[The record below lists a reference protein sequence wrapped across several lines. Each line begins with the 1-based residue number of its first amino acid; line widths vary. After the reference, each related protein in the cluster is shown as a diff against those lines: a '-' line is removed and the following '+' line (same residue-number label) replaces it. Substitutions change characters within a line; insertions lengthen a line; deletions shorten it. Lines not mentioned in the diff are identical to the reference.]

1 MKNDAVI
8 LAGGFSSRA
17 NGFKPLFEIGGTT
30 LIERAVVPF
39 LKLCDKVIVVTG
51 YRSKEINEV
60 LKKYQKVHLV
70 FNKDYEDGMFSSI
83 KKGVSEVNGDR
94 FFLTP
99 GDYPFITEEICE
111 FLTEFNEEVIIPSF
125 SHRKGHPILIDSKL
139 KDEILHSSEV
149 SLREFLNKKNTKIV
163 SVKDEGVLKDIDTG
177 EDYIEA
183 VEVATRRDI
192 LNKKKDISISV
203 PRHDAKDKISG
214 KTEYLNDIQLDNFLW
229 AKTLRSTKSRAKIK
243 NIKYPIVPD
252 GYYIIDYK
260 DIPGRN
266 RVKTIEDDQPIFAQ
280 EIVNYIGEPIAL
292 IAGQDKEI
300 ILDIISKIK
309 IEYEELNAIC
319 TIEDALYKDKSILKP
334 LFKDDNLFAN
344 YKINRGDVDAVF
356 KKAFM
361 LYEGEYSTG
370 YQEHLYLETQSVMG
384 VYDND
389 EIIVY
394 GSMQCPYYVKAALI
408 QALDMS
414 EEKVNVVQTTTGGA
428 FGGKEEYPSQLA
440 AQVAVAALKC
450 KSNVKLIF
458 ERDEDIEFT
467 TKRHPSK
474 ISIKGAVDKSH
485 KLIALDIDI
494 KLDGGAYA
502 GLSKVILQRAM
513 FAGTAA
519 YYVPELRILGKAI
532 ATNTLIGGAFRGFGA
547 PQSIFAIESFMEQFS
562 AKLGIDSNEFRK
574 INFLKIGDKSCT
586 DGTFREFIPLEDMYN
601 RIRELTFRKEVDPEK
616 LIGTGY
622 SFFYHG
628 CGFTGSGEKD
638 HIKAEVLLVK
648 DDDEVEVLISNVEMG
663 QGASVTLRKIVAHTL
678 EIPLKKVKFV
688 NPDTRRVPDSGPTVA
703 SRTIM
708 IVGKLLYDAAIEL
721 KNKWVE
727 EKFLEIRKNYVH
739 PFEFEWNEEE
749 LKGDAYNS
757 YSWGAN
763 AVELEVDPITFEVK
777 VRKVWTIFDIGKAI
791 DERIVMGQ
799 IDGGIVQGLGYASI
813 EVMRQLKGRIQ
824 QRTNT
829 DYIIPTSM
837 DFPNIHKELINN
849 PYELGP
855 YGAKGLGEI
864 TFVGIPV
871 AYSNAVSNAL
881 NIGVYELPVTPE
893 TLLKEGE

>member
-1 MKNDAVI
+1 MKIEAVI

-17 NGFKPLFEIGGTT
+17 NGFKPLFKIGGTT
-30 LIERAVVPF
+30 LIERAVLPF
-39 LKLCDKVIVVTG
+39 LKLCDRVIVVTG
-51 YRSKEINEV
+51 YRSEEINKV
-60 LKKYQKVHLV
+60 LSKYPKVHLV
-70 FNKDYEDGMFSSI
+70 FNEDFEEGMFSSI
-83 KKGVSEVNGDR
+83 KKGVSEVSGDR

-99 GDYPFITEEICE
+99 GDYPFITEKLCE
-111 FLTEFNEEVIIPSF
+111 VLTQFNEEVITPSF
-125 SHRKGHPILIDSKL
+125 SHKKGHPILINSKL

-149 SLREFLNKKNTKIV
+149 SLREYLKKKNIKIV
-163 SVKDEGVLKDIDTG
+163 SVEDEGILKDIDTG
-177 EDYIEA
+177 EDYIKA

-214 KTEYLNDIQLDNFLW
+214 KAEYLNDIQLDNFLW
-229 AKTLRSTKSRAKIK
+229 AKTLRSTKTRAKIK
-243 NIKYPIVPD
+243 AIKYPIIPK
-252 GYYIIDYK
+252 GYYIIDYR
-260 DIPGRN
+260 DVPGRN
-266 RVKTIEDDQPIFAQ
+266 RVKTIEDDQPIFA
-280 EIVNYIGEPIAL
+280 EGVVNYIGEPIAL

-300 ILDIISKIK
+300 ILDIISKIE
-309 IEYEELNAIC
+309 IEYEELNAIY
-319 TIEDALYKDKSILKP
+319 TIEDALNKDKSILKS

-344 YKINRGDVDAVF
+344 YKLNRGDVNKAF
-356 KKAFM
+356 KKAHM
-361 LYEGEYSTG
+361 VYEGEYSTG

-384 VYDND
+384 VYDNN

-408 QALDMS
+408 QALAMD
-414 EEKVNVVQTTTGGA
+414 EEKVNVIQTTTGGA

-440 AQVAVAALKC
+440 AQVAVAALKS
-450 KSNVKLIF
+450 KSKVKLIF

-474 ISIKGAVDKSH
+474 ISIKGAVDKNN
-485 KLIALDIDI
+485 KLLALDIDI

-502 GLSKVILQRAM
+502 GLSQVILQRAM
-513 FAGTAA
+513 FASTAA

-547 PQSIFAIESFMEQFS
+547 PQSIFAMESFMEQFS
-562 AKLGIDSNEFRK
+562 RKLGIDSNEFRK
-574 INFLKIGDKSCT
+574 INFLKTGDKSCT
-586 DGTFREFIPLEDMYN
+586 DGTFREFIPLEDMYKRLN
-601 RIRELTFRKEVDPEK
+601 ELTVRKHEEPDK
-616 LIGTGY
+616 LIGIGY

-638 HIKAEVLLVK
+638 HIKAQVLLVK
-648 DDDEVEVLISNVEMG
+648 DGEEVEVLISNVEMG
-663 QGASVTLRKIVAHTL
+663 QGASITLRKIVAHTL
-678 EIPLKKVKFV
+678 EIPLEKIKFL

-708 IVGKLLYDAAIEL
+708 IVGKLLYDAALEL
-721 KNKWVE
+721 KQKWNE
-727 EKFLEIRKNYVH
+727 GKFIEIRKNYVH
-739 PFEFEWNEEE
+739 PMGFEWNDEE

-763 AVELEVDPITFEVK
+763 AVEVEVDPVTFEIK
-777 VRKVWTIFDIGKAI
+777 ARKVWTIFDIGKAI

-813 EVMRQLKGRIQ
+813 EVMRQLNGKIQ

-829 DYIIPTSM
+829 DYIIPASM
-837 DFPNIHKELINN
+837 DFPNIHKELINS

-855 YGAKGLGEI
+855 YGAKGIGEI
-864 TFVGIPV
+864 TCVGIPV
-871 AYSNAVSNAL
+871 AYANAVSNAL
-881 NIGVYELPVTPE
+881 KIGVYELPITPE
-893 TLLKEGE
+893 TLLR